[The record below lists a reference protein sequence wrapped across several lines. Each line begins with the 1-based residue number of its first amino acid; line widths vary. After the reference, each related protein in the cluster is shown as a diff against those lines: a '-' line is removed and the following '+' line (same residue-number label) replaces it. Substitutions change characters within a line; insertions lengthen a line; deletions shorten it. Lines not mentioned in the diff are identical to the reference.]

1 VRRCIE
7 MSTSAD
13 SDRDS
18 DRATTTLVPSAT
30 RYDLLLAV
38 VPAVFLVGVVA
49 SHLASLPP
57 RTGLAGASLVAG
69 LAVVDALFRN
79 PPLSE

>member
-1 VRRCIE
+1 
-7 MSTSAD
+7 MATSA
-13 SDRDS
+13 DRDS
-18 DRATTTLVPSAT
+18 DRAPTTLVPSAT

-57 RTGLAGASLVAG
+57 RAGLAGASLVAG

>member
-1 VRRCIE
+1 
-7 MSTSAD
+7 MSTSTD
-13 SDRDS
+13 SDPDQ
-18 DRATTTLVPSAT
+18 DRATTTLVPQAT

-38 VPAVFLVGVVA
+38 APAVFVLGVAA
-49 SHLASLPP
+49 SHPASLPP
-57 RTGLAGASLVAG
+57 RGGLAGASLVAG

>member
-1 VRRCIE
+1 
-7 MSTSAD
+7 MSRSAD
-13 SDRDS
+13 SDREA
-18 DRATTTLVPSAT
+18 DRATTTLVPGVT

-38 VPAVFLVGVVA
+38 VPVAFALGVAA

-57 RTGLAGASLVAG
+57 RAGLAGASLVAG
-69 LAVVDALFRN
+69 VAVVDALFRN

>member
-1 VRRCIE
+1 MPR
-7 MSTSAD
+7 SAD
-13 SDRDS
+13 SDRDQ
-18 DRATTTLVPSAT
+18 DRSTTPLVPRAT
-30 RYDLLLAV
+30 RYDLLLAL
-38 VPAVFLVGVVA
+38 VPAVFVLGVVA

-57 RTGLAGASLVAG
+57 RAGLAGASLVAG

>member
-1 VRRCIE
+1 
-7 MSTSAD
+7 MSHSND
-13 SDRDS
+13 SDRET
-18 DRATTTLVPSAT
+18 DRATTTLVPEVT
-30 RYDLLLAV
+30 RYDLLLAM
-38 VPAVFLVGVVA
+38 VPAVFVLGVAA

-57 RTGLAGASLVAG
+57 RAGLAGASLVAG

>member
-1 VRRCIE
+1 MTR
-7 MSTSAD
+7 SAD

-18 DRATTTLVPSAT
+18 DRATTTPVPGVT

-38 VPAVFLVGVVA
+38 VPAVFVVGVVA
-49 SHLASLPP
+49 SYLAALPP
-57 RTGLAGASLVAG
+57 RAGLAGASLVAL
-69 LAVVDALFRN
+69 LAVVDGLFRN

>member
-1 VRRCIE
+1 
-7 MSTSAD
+7 MPTSTD
-13 SDRDS
+13 GDREK
-18 DRATTTLVPSAT
+18 DRATTTLVPGAT

-38 VPAVFLVGVVA
+38 VPAVFVLGVGA
-49 SHLASLPP
+49 SYLASLPP
-57 RTGLAGASLVAG
+57 RTGLAGASLVAL